1 VARAFAPP
9 RTPCTLRLGELRHRT
24 QDLTSPVAQSVST
37 GSSNSQQTPSLLRRA
52 GRHADRARTTC
63 SRSLLRPTRSSPET
77 PLVGSIPTLPPEWRL
92 PIVKRFSPTH
102 RQPLAPFSRTA
113 VQAGQSRSRPPRY
126 RYSQSCPQR
135 TNALGRPSGRRCL
148 SPTSATDQLSR
159 APWGTHA
166 PEHRA
171 RTLPTA
177 ASVAA
182 PFRRLLCRRGN
193 GPPSAE
199 APKDHGGLPTSSG
212 AALGTARASWS
223 PSSTCRRPDRG
234 PRQFACGV
242 PHARLFRP
250 CTRRSI
256 RLLTLPVAPPSLPD
270 LQ

>member
-9 RTPCTLRLGELRHRT
+9 QTPCTLRLRELRHRT

-37 GSSNSQQTPSLLRRA
+37 GSSISQQTPSLLRRA
-52 GRHADRARTTC
+52 GRHADRARTTHP
-63 SRSLLRPTRSSPET
+63 RSLLRPTRSSPET

-177 ASVAA
+177 ASGAA
-182 PFRRLLCRRGN
+182 PFAGCFAGAGTVLRLRRRR
-193 GPPSAE
+193 
-199 APKDHGGLPTSSG
+199 KTTG
-212 AALGTARASWS
+212 A
-223 PSSTCRRPDRG
+223 
-234 PRQFACGV
+234 
-242 PHARLFRP
+242 FRP
-250 CTRRSI
+250 RVAP
-256 RLLTLPVAPPSLPD
+256 RLAPLAPAGARCRPAAVRTVARDSLLAAFLTLGFVGLARGG
-270 LQ
+270 